1 MVRCVLIVVASLVAV
16 YLLIV
21 LVSIM
26 AAYEWIP

>member
-16 YLLIV
+16 YLLVV